1 MVEPPFPIYRAAASG
16 LLAMLVSIGVAR
28 FGYGPLVPA
37 LVAAHWFGASAGFW
51 LGAANLLG
59 YFVGAAIMR
68 VWRRPINARRAVILL
83 MAATCASILAS
94 AVDLGVAW
102 FAVWRLLSGITG
114 GVLMVLMAA
123 AVVGRAPAAEKGK
136 VSGITF
142 AGMGSGMALSALLLP
157 VMLAHGL
164 VFTWVAL
171 GALCVAATVIVGVIM
186 PASRIVPAPRV
197 AGAGRGV
204 SRPVLLLIIA
214 YSASAFGFVPHI
226 LFWASFV
233 AIGLHRGV
241 AAGAEVSAILGVA
254 AALGPVILG
263 RVADRFGFLRTLA
276 CGYVVMA
283 CAVALPLVWDSPLGL
298 ALSAI
303 GVGAVA
309 LGAVMLAA
317 GAIATLVPAN
327 RLAAD
332 WGLATM
338 AYAVIQAAT
347 AAGFSTLFHATGSFR
362 LLFAIGAVSLMA
374 CAGLVTVSE
383 RIRKEAVVV

>member
-1 MVEPPFPIYRAAASG
+1 
-16 LLAMLVSIGVAR
+16 
-28 FGYGPLVPA
+28 
-37 LVAAHWFGASAGFW
+37 
-51 LGAANLLG
+51 LG
-59 YFVGAAIMR
+59 
-68 VWRRPINARRAVILL
+68 
-83 MAATCASILAS
+83 T
-94 AVDLGVAW
+94 
-102 FAVWRLLSGITG
+102 
-114 GVLMVLMAA
+114 
-123 AVVGRAPAAEKGK
+123 
-136 VSGITF
+136 
-142 AGMGSGMALSALLLP
+142 
-157 VMLAHGL
+157 
-164 VFTWVAL
+164 
-171 GALCVAATVIVGVIM
+171 LCVVATVIVAVIM

-214 YSASAFGFVPHI
+214 YAASAFGFVPHI

-233 AIGLHRGV
+233 AIGLQRGV

-254 AALGPVILG
+254 AALGPPILG
-263 RVADRFGFLRTLA
+263 RVADRFGFLPTLA
-276 CGYVVMA
+276 CGYAVMA
-283 CAVALPLVWDSPLGL
+283 CAVALPLVWDAPLGL

-362 LLFAIGAVSLMA
+362 LLFAIGAVSLVG
-374 CAGLVTVSE
+374 CAGLVAVSQ
-383 RIRKEAVVV
+383 RIRKEAVLF